1 MNITDSCPE
10 RRNFT
15 LICMVTITYFWADG
29 VIKNGD
35 ITIPFVN
42 IILKDGVRAFIIYLC
57 IFAWFTFRYWLV
69 FKSEPYSTEINATA
83 EKKQKKWRKAFSG
96 ALNSATAPRWIFK
109 YFKEKQALQGKLIYE
124 NQKNKH
130 FTISQGNFHTVFSG
144 ADVFIAY
151 RLQTGVAEKSQLHGF
166 KKWVTL
172 ITMMTK
178 SFFTD
183 PFLPS
188 WYVPWLLFIISVY
201 FLTYKGIQM
210 VGLF

>member
-15 LICMVTITYFWADG
+15 LICLVTITYFWADG

-35 ITIPFVN
+35 ITIPFIN
-42 IILKDGVRAFIIYLC
+42 IILKDGARASIIYLC
-57 IFAWFTFRYWLV
+57 IFAWFTFRYWLL
-69 FKSEPYSTEINATA
+69 FKSEPYSKETNATA
-83 EKKQKKWRKAFSG
+83 EKKQKRWRKAFSS

-109 YFKEKQALQGKLIYE
+109 YFKEKQALQERLIYE
-124 NQKNKH
+124 NQKNRS

-151 RLQTGVAEKSQLHGF
+151 RIQTGVIEKSQLHGF

-183 PFLPS
+183 PFLPT

-201 FLTYKGIQM
+201 FLAHKGIQM
-210 VGLF
+210 IGLF

>member
-15 LICMVTITYFWADG
+15 LICLITITYFWADG

-57 IFAWFTFRYWLV
+57 IFAWFTFRYWLL

-83 EKKQKKWRKAFSG
+83 EKKQKKWRKAFSS
-96 ALNSATAPRWIFK
+96 ALNSAIAPRWIFK
-109 YFKEKQALQGKLIYE
+109 YFEEKQALQEKLIYV
-124 NQKNKH
+124 NQKNNN
-130 FTISQGNFHTVFSG
+130 FTISQGNFHTVISG

-151 RLQTGVAEKSQLHGF
+151 RLQTGAVEKLQLHGL

-172 ITMMTK
+172 ITMITK

-183 PFLPS
+183 PFIPT

-201 FLTYKGIQM
+201 FLAYKGIQM
-210 VGLF
+210 IGLF

>member
-15 LICMVTITYFWADG
+15 LICLVTITYFWADG

-57 IFAWFTFRYWLV
+57 IFAWFTFRYWLL
-69 FKSEPYSTEINATA
+69 FKSEPYSKETNATT
-83 EKKQKKWRKAFSG
+83 EKKQKRWRKAFSS

-109 YFKEKQALQGKLIYE
+109 YFKEKKALQERLIYE
-124 NQKNKH
+124 NQKNKN
-130 FTISQGNFHTVFSG
+130 FTISQRNFHTVFSG

-151 RLQTGVAEKSQLHGF
+151 RAQTGVIEKSQVHGF

-172 ITMMTK
+172 ITMITK

-183 PFLPS
+183 PFLPT

-201 FLTYKGIQM
+201 FLAYKGIQM
-210 VGLF
+210 RGLF